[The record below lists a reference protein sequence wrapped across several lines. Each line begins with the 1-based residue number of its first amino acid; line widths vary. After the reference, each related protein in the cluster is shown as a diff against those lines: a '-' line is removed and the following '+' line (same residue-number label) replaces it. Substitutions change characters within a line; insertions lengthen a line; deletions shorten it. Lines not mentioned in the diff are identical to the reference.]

1 MHTGSP
7 PLISGLQPVLASI
20 LPTAA
25 RLPVPAG
32 SPPATLPRL
41 AAAKRKSGLPKL
53 VLDDLSA
60 LTRLAKTFV
69 WVFRTVS

>member
-1 MHTGSP
+1 M
-7 PLISGLQPVLASI
+7 
-20 LPTAA
+20 
-25 RLPVPAG
+25 PAG